1 MGGILLLGEG
11 HIVSDFDKVGKI
23 GSVLS
28 SSLDENEE
36 PLLSSSDTKS
46 CKHAH
51 VCVFFIRLDDRLR
64 WGEEEGDVD
73 DDTMLDG

>member
-1 MGGILLLGEG
+1 MGGILLLGG
-11 HIVSDFDKVGKI
+11 QLVSDFDKVGKI
-23 GSVLS
+23 GSILS

-64 WGEEEGDVD
+64 WGEEEEDVD
-73 DDTMLDG
+73 DDTKLDG